1 VKEAVA
7 EPKLQQPQFKSE
19 PIKQQAEKKKV

>member
-19 PIKQQAEKKKV
+19 PFKQQAEN